1 MSALVY
7 FNGKLLLAQDARVA
21 INDRAMLFGL
31 GFFETFRTSG
41 GRPHHWSFNL
51 ARLRRA
57 CAAAGLAVPEGFLAR
72 DEERLHEIVRQILAT
87 GGMSD
92 AVFRYTLTGGA
103 ASGQP
108 AELLTMRPLPAEPS
122 AQGVELRV
130 LRTLRDNGE
139 WLPRPKSLNYAN
151 ALMGANEL
159 ARRSR
164 TDSDEGLFLSR
175 AGSFVVETT
184 RQSVAWVVDG
194 ELRFP
199 DPAIGPVEGTCLAW
213 ALATGLPARAVRASV
228 SELLRAD
235 GVLVLNAVRGVTP
248 VRAIWNEDDRVA
260 LGVFESHAHPLV
272 VSLRQQWRES
282 LAATANAESVFKSHH
297 GLR

>member
-1 MSALVY
+1 MSASVY
-7 FNGKLLLAQDARVA
+7 INGELLPAEDARVA
-21 INDRAMLFGL
+21 INDRAVLFGL

-41 GRPHHWSFNL
+41 GRPHHWAFNL

-57 CAAAGLAVPEGFLAR
+57 CATAGVAIPENFLAR
-72 DEERLHEIVRQILAT
+72 DAARLCDIVRQMLAAN
-87 GGMSD
+87 GMND

-108 AELLTMRPLPAEPS
+108 VEILSMRPLPAEPS

-164 TDSDEGLFLSR
+164 ADSDEGLFLSR
-175 AGSFVVETT
+175 EGMCVVETT
-184 RQSVAWVVDG
+184 RQSLAWVTDG

-199 DPAIGPVEGTCLAW
+199 DPALGPVEGTCLAW
-213 ALATGLPARAVRASV
+213 VLATGLPARAVRANV
-228 SELLRAD
+228 GELPRAD
-235 GVLVLNAVRGVTP
+235 AVLVLNAVRGITP
-248 VRAIWNEDDRVA
+248 VRAVWDETDRVE
-260 LGVFESHAHPLV
+260 LGVFASHAHPLV
-272 VSLRQQWRES
+272 ISLRQQWREA
-282 LAATANAESVFKSHH
+282 LAATASA
-297 GLR
+297 